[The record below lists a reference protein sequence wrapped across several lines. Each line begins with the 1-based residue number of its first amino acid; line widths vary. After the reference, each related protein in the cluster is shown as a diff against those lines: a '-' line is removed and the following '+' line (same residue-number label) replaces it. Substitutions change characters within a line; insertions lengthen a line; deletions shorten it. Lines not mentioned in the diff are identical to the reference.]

1 LLNEVEK
8 PNINYLIKA
17 ISFRYKPISFP
28 IQFLKTATGRSATL
42 LILNYFKK
50 IGIIKNQNTTI
61 IVPKWICISYLQ
73 LLRKHCSPILKVN
86 TSAKVAL
93 IYHQYGFPQNM
104 EEIEDYCLR
113 KNITIV
119 ENCAHSFESYYK
131 GKRLGTFGYASLFSF
146 SKLFPSIWGGGL
158 ATRNK
163 ELFEFAQQEQN
174 ALNSSWISNFLHLTK
189 YKLDQSVNRNN
200 IFWNNANEMA
210 YGCAEYAQKMN
221 KLSYKIISHKLNNN
235 ALTIRKENYLFVLN
249 YFKDTD
255 YFFGLEKEEVVPYV
269 APLFTNTSRLIKIKS
284 ALLENKINTGIYNF
298 DVNRNLFNP
307 YFKKCLWIPIHSGIN
322 TDRMEMICSIISRVA

>member
-1 LLNEVEK
+1 MLNEVEK
-8 PNINYLIKA
+8 PNITYLIRS
-17 ISFRYKPISFP
+17 IFFRSKPIPFP

-86 TSAKVAL
+86 TSAKLAL
-93 IYHQYGFPQNM
+93 IYHQWGFPQNM
-104 EEIEDYCLR
+104 EEIKDYCSR
-113 KNITIV
+113 KNITMI
-119 ENCAHSFESYYK
+119 EDCAHNFESYYK
-131 GKRLGTFGYASLFSF
+131 GRRLGTFGYASIFSF

-189 YKLDQSVNRNN
+189 YKTDQSANRNN
-200 IFWNNANEMA
+200 TFWYNANEMA

-221 KLSYKIISHKLNNN
+221 KLSHKIISHKLYNN
-235 ALTIRKENYLFVLN
+235 ALTKRKNNYLFVLN
-249 YFKDTD
+249 YFNNTD
-255 YFFGLEKEEVVPYV
+255 YFSGLEKDEVVPYV
-269 APLFTNTSRLIKIKS
+269 APLFGNTSRLIEIKS
-284 ALLENKINTGIYNF
+284 ALQKNKINTGIYNF

-307 YFKKCLWIPIHSGIN
+307 YYKKCLWVPIHSGIN
-322 TDRMEMICSIISRVA
+322 TDKMEMICSIISRVA